1 MKNGLLALRIFLQ
14 LALPYF
20 RSEDRWRA
28 CGLLAGV
35 IGSELY
41 VVYVAVKI
49 NEWNGT
55 FFNALEARNWSQVQ
69 GALIV
74 YCTLAISAIL
84 SAVGQYW
91 FGQTL
96 LIRWREWMTQRY
108 VAMWM
113 THGRHY
119 RIRFVDDSVDNIHLR
134 IGNDVLLFL
143 QRTHELGT
151 GFLQSII
158 VLVSFTYILWGVS
171 LIAPMPLFG
180 TDLSFPGYLIVIAI
194 GYAVLGTMVIHF
206 VGWRLIPLQFRQQRF
221 ESDFRFALARVTD
234 HSNSVAL
241 MGGEAVERSELQRR
255 LDALVRNWLA
265 LVSRQN
271 FLNFFVYGY
280 YHGATLLPV
289 FVVTPAYLV
298 GAISLGV
305 LMQAALAFNKVEG
318 AFAFCITSYSKIAE
332 WRAVMNRVAQ
342 FETAMGKVD
351 QPGLANASLDF
362 GTSPNSD
369 LTISDLVLRL
379 PTGEPVAAVPA
390 LDVRP
395 GERLLVNGPSGAGKS
410 CLFRGLAGIWPLGEG
425 QVACPGWCAR
435 SGVAATAVFS
445 ARHFAASARLSDA
458 HGGLGRRANTRGDG
472 GGRPRASCG
481 TARRGSRVEHGAF
494 RRRAT
499 AGGLR
504 AGARLPADDPAVG
517 RGSLRPGRGGSTRPL
532 PHAGTKAALDHRHL
546 DRPSG
551 GTRRPA
557 SAHDRTG
564 RFARHSLRATPGAA
578 RGGAGMI
585 GVWGGAKAG
594 GARC

>member
-425 QVACPGWCAR
+425 QVRVPDGAR
-435 SGVAATAVFS
+435 ALALPQRPYFPLGTLRQALAYPMLTEDLDDAQIREAMAAA
-445 ARHFAASARLSDA
+445 
-458 HGGLGRRANTRGDG
+458 GLGHLAERLDEEAEWSTVLSGGEQQRAGFARALVCRPTILLLDEAVSALEEEEARDLYRMLAQRLPSTIVISTGRPEVLADLHQRTIELAGSPATVCAQRRA
-472 GGRPRASCG
+472 PLA
-481 TARRGSRVEHGAF
+481 AV
-494 RRRAT
+494 
-499 AGGLR
+499 
-504 AGARLPADDPAVG
+504 PA
-517 RGSLRPGRGGSTRPL
+517 
-532 PHAGTKAALDHRHL
+532 
-546 DRPSG
+546 
-551 GTRRPA
+551 
-557 SAHDRTG
+557 
-564 RFARHSLRATPGAA
+564 
-578 RGGAGMI
+578 
-585 GVWGGAKAG
+585 
-594 GARC
+594 